1 MNSMLNPANGLSQ
14 ERDGLLETF
23 ARAEPAA
30 PARPKH
36 KPSVRAQRVWDRL
49 GDWYGAR
56 FADQYGDLP
65 SQDWCTVIDN
75 TSNDDLVAVLVLVR
89 QQHVTF
95 PPTLPEFAALVKEVR
110 TPRINA
116 PSVAEQL
123 AEFVSK
129 SYSLTPAQLRGPWT
143 FLYGSTGG
151 QLIVTGVVV
160 AADGDQPGY
169 RVSIDDMRMAAHRP

>member
-1 MNSMLNPANGLSQ
+1 MRNAGDNLPAEREALRDMLVSA
-14 ERDGLLETF
+14 D
-23 ARAEPAA
+23 ARAPE
-30 PARPKH
+30 RRKH
-36 KPSVRAQRVWDRL
+36 KPSARAQRVWDRL

-56 FADQYGDLP
+56 FADQFGDQP
-65 SQDWCTVIDN
+65 SQDWSTVIDN

-110 TPRINA
+110 APRINA

-123 AEFVSK
+123 AAFVSR
-129 SYSLTPAQLRGPWT
+129 SYALTPAQLRGPWT

-151 QLIVTGVVV
+151 QLIVTGVVI
-160 AADGDQPGY
+160 ASDGDHPGY
-169 RVSIDDMRMAAHRP
+169 RVSVDDMQMAAHRP

>member
-1 MNSMLNPANGLSQ
+1 MHSAGENLPVEREALRNMLVSA
-14 ERDGLLETF
+14 EEK
-23 ARAEPAA
+23 AR
-30 PARPKH
+30 ARPKH
-36 KPSVRAQRVWDRL
+36 KVSARAQRVWDRL

-75 TSNDDLVAVLVLVR
+75 TSNDDLVAVLVQVR

-110 TPRINA
+110 LPRLQS
-116 PSVAEQL
+116 PSIAEQL

-143 FLYGSTGG
+143 YLYGSTGG
-151 QLIVTGVVV
+151 QVVVTGVVI
-160 AADGDQPGY
+160 AADGDRPGY
-169 RVSIDDMRMAAHRP
+169 RVSVDDMQMAAHRP